1 MSLVSEL
8 PGIVEDLALA
18 PANAD
23 GVLLTDE
30 QSGMRVQVLAR
41 VPVTAIRLGSAG
53 VGHVPRLNLHAG
65 LNLIC
70 DYLLVAELNGR
81 THAILVELKATWEP
95 RARDQVRRSLPLLAY
110 LRAVCEIEREAPFD
124 DGSIE
129 TGYLVVCEHRRL
141 NKQTSR
147 AEPARTADS
156 EDYRNIRVRTYI
168 GTTVSLEILTGVSPS

>member
-41 VPVTAIRLGSAG
+41 VPVTAIRLGRAG

-81 THAILVELKATWEP
+81 THAILVELKAT
-95 RARDQVRRSLPLLAY
+95 
-110 LRAVCEIEREAPFD
+110 
-124 DGSIE
+124 
-129 TGYLVVCEHRRL
+129 
-141 NKQTSR
+141 
-147 AEPARTADS
+147 
-156 EDYRNIRVRTYI
+156 
-168 GTTVSLEILTGVSPS
+168 